1 MGAPQ
6 VDKSPST
13 SVTEPA
19 AGPDSDATKV
29 SVTLEGA
36 VETLRR
42 ALVAGDANTLSRLLH
57 ERLTYS
63 HSNGRIWTKH
73 ELLENLGGNRRY
85 LSISQSEQTID
96 VVGGVGVVRH
106 VYDVVNNLGDGN
118 TSSGHLAVLQC
129 WMKVEASWQLLARS
143 GTTLPASGSNMGV

>member
-1 MGAPQ
+1 MAVHQ

-13 SVTEPA
+13 LVTEPA
-19 AGPDSDATKV
+19 AGLDSDATNLPA
-29 SVTLEGA
+29 TLEGA

-42 ALVAGDANTLSRLLH
+42 ALVEGDANTLSRLLH

-73 ELLENLGGNRRY
+73 ELLENLGGKRRY
-85 LSISQSEQTID
+85 LSISQSEQTVD
-96 VVGGVGVVRH
+96 VVDGVGVVRH
-106 VYDVVNNLGDGN
+106 VYDVVNNLGDGS

-129 WMKVEASWQLLARS
+129 WMRGEESWQLLARS
-143 GTTLPASGSNMGV
+143 GTTLPVQ